1 MIKTLFAIAIGGACG
16 AVLRHAVV
24 LLVAWWGGHVWG
36 TFLVNLLG
44 SFAIGAVV
52 ASAFDTA
59 WFESFGRPFL
69 VVGVLGAFTTF
80 SAFSLDA
87 IQLYDADRSLL
98 ALAYVVATVAGC
110 LLAAKAGMHAAGS

>member
-24 LLVAWWGGHVWG
+24 LLVAWWGGQVWG

-44 SFAIGAVV
+44 SFAIGVVV

>member
-24 LLVAWWGGHVWG
+24 LLVAWWGGQVWG

-59 WFESFGRPFL
+59 WFESFGSPFL

>member
-24 LLVAWWGGHVWG
+24 LLVACWGGHVWG

-44 SFAIGAVV
+44 SFAIGVVV

>member
-36 TFLVNLLG
+36 TVLVNL
-44 SFAIGAVV
+44 
-52 ASAFDTA
+52 
-59 WFESFGRPFL
+59 L

>member
-36 TFLVNLLG
+36 TVLVNLLG

-52 ASAFDTA
+52 ASSFDTA